1 MSAHELSGRAVLR
14 TVREDLAAYR
24 GVIAPA
30 RLRVTVMR
38 FEPAEG
44 DPDPWRY
51 RMEASRISA
60 EQKVRA
66 FSHLGFEVDH
76 VVLPGTVSAAE
87 FADRIDACNADA
99 DIRAVIVQF
108 PPPARL
114 VPLVQRLD
122 PATDID
128 GLLGGRSLQ
137 RACATA
143 DGISRIVAPFA
154 EGATVAVVG
163 ARGFVG
169 SGVMRL
175 LADRGISPLP
185 LDQGDDLRR
194 AAGADIVVSTAGS
207 AHLLTPEHIR
217 PHHRVVVDSGFSPR
231 ADGSVAG
238 DIDPQ
243 AALLPQN
250 ITPVPGG
257 VGPIEMAV
265 LMERIV
271 SHVADPALRSWT
283 FPKTPYLTRRASAAR
298 ARSTGGRAPGQKQ
311 GPDSAAGPS
320 PAHIRQ
326 QSDSKRR
333 DGPSR

>member
-1 MSAHELSGRAVLR
+1 
-14 TVREDLAAYR
+14 
-24 GVIAPA
+24 
-30 RLRVTVMR
+30 
-38 FEPAEG
+38 
-44 DPDPWRY
+44 
-51 RMEASRISA
+51 MEASRISA

-66 FSHLGFEVDH
+66 FSHLGFAVDH

-87 FADRIDACNADA
+87 FADRIDSCNADPA
-99 DIRAVIVQF
+99 TRAVIVQF

-122 PATDID
+122 PAKDID
-128 GLLGGRSLQ
+128 GLLGRRSLQ

-154 EGATVAVVG
+154 EGAGVAVVG

-175 LADRGISPLP
+175 LADRGITPLP

-194 AAGADIVVSTAGS
+194 AADADVVVSTAGS
-207 AHLLTPEHIR
+207 AHLLTSQHIR

-231 ADGSVAG
+231 ADGTVAG
-238 DIDPQ
+238 DIHPQ
-243 AALLPQN
+243 AAALPQN

-271 SHVADPALRSWT
+271 RQVADPGLRPWS
-283 FPKTPYLTRRASAAR
+283 FPKTPYLTRKAFTAR
-298 ARSTGGRAPGQKQ
+298 MPSTGSRTPGRKE
-311 GPDSAAGPS
+311 GPDPASGTS
-320 PAHIRQ
+320 PASTQ
-326 QSDSKRR
+326 AQTDGKRR
-333 DGPSR
+333 RGPAR